1 VSVAETGSKTI
12 LLVEDEAIVA
22 ISERLLLEK
31 AGFRVL
37 VSSTGE
43 DALELFREDESV
55 DLVLMDI
62 DLGAGIDGTEAAER
76 MLEIRELPVLFLT
89 SHSEKEMV
97 DRVKGITR
105 YGYVLKSSGKFV
117 LLESISMA
125 FELFEAHRA
134 MAEEIDI
141 RANAEALLAE
151 RTTFIET
158 ILDNLPIGLSV
169 NYIDEGR
176 AVYMNRRFQEIYGW
190 PNGVLTNI
198 AHFFEHLY
206 PDPEYR
212 AQVAGRV
219 MEDIASGDP
228 ARMHWE
234 DIRITRE
241 DGTTAVVSATNIPIY
256 EQNFMI
262 STVEDVTER
271 ATTSELYRNIVRTAT
286 EGFLLVGPR
295 GRIVEAN
302 DAYRRMTGYTAE
314 DLARLSVSD
323 IDAAERPEET
333 GDHIRRILDE
343 GSDRFLSRHRR
354 KDGSILDVDVSV
366 TAAPAAGDLMVCFVR
381 DASEAQAAQNALS
394 QDNRALQEELVQ
406 REVLNR
412 EINHRIK
419 NNLSLI
425 TGLLRLKQDGL
436 PPDVDLSDVV
446 HRIDAIR
453 ILYDR
458 LQLGDSVSE
467 VDFGR
472 YLSDL
477 LGHLFESLSP
487 EPVALEV
494 SADALSVSPRRAVPL
509 GIITVEIATNAVK
522 HAFGA
527 GVPRRFTA
535 KVSVGESTCSLKLS
549 NSGTPFPEDVE
560 LGEVESLGMRIVLG
574 LVDQIGGTLVLHR
587 TPETT
592 FQIQFPRKESLA

>member
-1 VSVAETGSKTI
+1 MLETGSKTI

-22 ISERLLLEK
+22 IGERLLLEK
-31 AGFRVL
+31 AGFTVL
-37 VSSTGE
+37 VSPTGE
-43 DALELFREDESV
+43 DALALFREDESV

-76 MLEIRELPVLFLT
+76 ILEIRELPVVFLT

-105 YGYVLKSSGKFV
+105 YGYILKSSGKFV

-125 FELFEAHRA
+125 FELFDAHRA
-134 MAEEIDI
+134 MAEEIEI
-141 RANAEALLAE
+141 RTKAEALLAE
-151 RTTFIET
+151 RNTFIET
-158 ILDNLPIGLSV
+158 ILDNLPIGLAV

-190 PNGVLTNI
+190 PKDVLTNI
-198 AHFFEHLY
+198 AHFFEHVY

-228 ARMHWE
+228 AQMHWE

-262 STVEDVTER
+262 STVEDVTDR
-271 ATTSELYRNIVRTAT
+271 ATTNELYRNIVRTAT

-302 DAYRRMTGYTAE
+302 DAYCRMTGYTRQELTA
-314 DLARLSVSD
+314 LSISD
-323 IDAAERPEET
+323 IEAAERPEEIEAHL
-333 GDHIRRILDE
+333 GRILSH
-343 GSDRFLSRHRR
+343 GSDRFLTRHRQ

-366 TAAPAAGDLMVCFVR
+366 TAVPAAGDLMVCFVR
-381 DASEAQAAQNALS
+381 DASEAQAARNALS

-406 REVLNR
+406 RDVLNR

-436 PPDVDLSDVV
+436 PADVDLSDVV

-453 ILYDR
+453 ILYDQ
-458 LQLGDSVSE
+458 LQLGDSVSQ
-467 VDFGR
+467 VSFGP

-477 LGHLFESLSP
+477 LGHLFASLSP
-487 EPVALEV
+487 DPVALEV
-494 SADALSVSPRRAVPL
+494 FADELSVSPRRAVPL
-509 GIITVEIATNAVK
+509 GIIAVEIATNAVK
-522 HAFGA
+522 HAFGG
-527 GVPRRFTA
+527 GVARRFTA

-549 NSGTPFPEDVE
+549 NSGTPFPEDVVLE
-560 LGEVESLGMRIVLG
+560 NVESLGMRIVLG
-574 LVDQIGGTLVLHR
+574 LVEQLGGTLLLER
-587 TPETT
+587 KPETT
-592 FQIQFPRKESLA
+592 FEIRFPREEPLA